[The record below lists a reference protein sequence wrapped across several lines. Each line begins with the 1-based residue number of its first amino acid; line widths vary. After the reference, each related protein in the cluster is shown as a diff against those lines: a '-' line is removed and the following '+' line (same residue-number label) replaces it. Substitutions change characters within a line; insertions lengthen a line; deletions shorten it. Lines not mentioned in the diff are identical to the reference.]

1 MLIKCFQ
8 IGYGAG
14 KRQSRKVH
22 DLACA
27 ILQVAQMMDP
37 KYLKDPL
44 GEDEKEKKKRLKEEE
59 RKKKVNKSLG
69 KKL

>member
-1 MLIKCFQ
+1 MHIKFSVTGC
-8 IGYGAG
+8 GAG
-14 KRQSRKVH
+14 KRQSRKIH

-59 RKKKVNKSLG
+59 RKKKVNK
-69 KKL
+69 KIFR